1 MRDDDNGKMK
11 LTIKEDK
18 IIDILMHTATREE
31 LQSLG
36 NRLDSK
42 IEQIDAKIDK
52 MASREELQT
61 LGKNLNDRIDHI
73 ANRLDEKIEN
83 VANHLDKKIENVAN
97 RLDEK
102 IENVANRLDEKIGKT
117 ATKDEM
123 QALGHRVD
131 QLDQR
136 MDKNFKWVA
145 GLIIV
150 GILVPILMH
159 FIK

>member
-102 IENVANRLDEKIGKT
+102 IGKT